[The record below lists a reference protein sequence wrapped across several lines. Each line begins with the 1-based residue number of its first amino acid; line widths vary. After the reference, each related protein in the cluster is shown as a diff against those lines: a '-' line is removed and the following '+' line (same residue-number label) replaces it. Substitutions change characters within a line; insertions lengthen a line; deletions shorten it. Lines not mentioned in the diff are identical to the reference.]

1 MTQYLHLNSNAP
13 QKWRSNEIRSA
24 FFNEL
29 EIDFDRIVEKLI
41 RIENGVKGNK
51 KAGTIEI

>member
-1 MTQYLHLNSNAP
+1 MTQYLHQNSNAP
-13 QKWRSNEIRSA
+13 QKWRSNEIRSST
-24 FFNEL
+24 FNEL

-51 KAGTIEI
+51 KTGTIKI